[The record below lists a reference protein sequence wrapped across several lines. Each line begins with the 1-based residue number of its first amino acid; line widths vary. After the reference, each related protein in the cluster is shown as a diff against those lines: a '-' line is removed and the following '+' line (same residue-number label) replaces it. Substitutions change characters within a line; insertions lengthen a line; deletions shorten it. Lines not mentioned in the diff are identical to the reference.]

1 MNSQSFNKEFESAK
15 EDLDSRLASK
25 HIRTLNCLQEKSLE
39 NDKLRHRVSAL
50 EGYKMKADYYAAL
63 EQQVNSLQDELS
75 KCDHLHSLGRNVEE
89 KINEVKEEYRTMF
102 YEYQQVMEKKY
113 SREVKKYKDEREQL
127 AQAWEQ
133 EKAKMR
139 EIEEEL
145 KTSNKNL
152 QKKLE
157 AQDVMEKDMNNLVE
171 ELDRTVASF
180 EEIKSKN
187 EELQESENSLKDL
200 CKDFEEENISLQEEL
215 DDSSYRKKKLK
226 KDMNKMIMKITK
238 YIKQIKELE
247 QVKNSASRIEFENGW
262 LKHLHEKSTAELK
275 SLKMKHKDALNE
287 LQVITQERNFLR
299 SELSSVQHEMSKLK
313 KELEGSKC
321 SFGEF
326 LELKK
331 QVEVLEDENK
341 SLVKKSKTYKI
352 KMLKPAEC
360 SSADSQKQL
369 VPINVKSR

>member
-1 MNSQSFNKEFESAK
+1 MCFLRQNKCESQTIF
-15 EDLDSRLASK
+15 
-25 HIRTLNCLQEKSLE
+25 SLFF
-39 NDKLRHRVSAL
+39 S
-50 EGYKMKADYYAAL
+50 
-63 EQQVNSLQDELS
+63 
-75 KCDHLHSLGRNVEE
+75 
-89 KINEVKEEYRTMF
+89 
-102 YEYQQVMEKKY
+102 
-113 SREVKKYKDEREQL
+113 
-127 AQAWEQ
+127 
-133 EKAKMR
+133 
-139 EIEEEL
+139 
-145 KTSNKNL
+145 
-152 QKKLE
+152 
-157 AQDVMEKDMNNLVE
+157 
-171 ELDRTVASF
+171 
-180 EEIKSKN
+180 
-187 EELQESENSLKDL
+187 
-200 CKDFEEENISLQEEL
+200 
-215 DDSSYRKKKLK
+215 KKKLK

-313 KELEGSKC
+313 EELEGSKC
-321 SFGEF
+321 SFAEF

-331 QVEVLEDENK
+331 QVEVLEEENK